1 MMSCTDSEIYEKAL
15 LKSANHL
22 LGESEYLV
30 DMRTSSLKTVPAKMR
45 VLWQNS
51 REEAIADEEVEAHGG
66 ADRFCPVVS
75 KTSPR
80 VTAMSQ
86 ILRKRA

>member
-1 MMSCTDSEIYEKAL
+1 M
-15 LKSANHL
+15 
-22 LGESEYLV
+22 LGARTAHAGPNRGELQV
-30 DMRTSSLKTVPAKMR
+30 RTSSLKTVPAKMR

-51 REEAIADEEVEAHGG
+51 REEAIADEEVEVHGG
-66 ADRFCPVVS
+66 ADRFCPVG

-86 ILRKRA
+86 ILRKPS